1 MHVVSEDHAFNR
13 DRRERVRY
21 IGFTA
26 FIGILLLLNA
36 TDLFRN
42 RLYIETLEEV
52 LPRLNKT
59 IVDDRSDLDL
69 IIIRRS
75 ANKRDDASEQ

>member
-26 FIGILLLLNA
+26 FIGFMLLLNA
-36 TDLFRN
+36 TDLFSSIPIPFTGIAVN
-42 RLYIETLEEV
+42 TAILLTFLAGYKTFYNTIGSLLERKIS
-52 LPRLNKT
+52 P
-59 IVDDRSDLDL
+59 
-69 IIIRRS
+69 
-75 ANKRDDASEQ
+75 QP